1 MDAADFFAITEDSVL
16 ALLILISNFQY
27 YDSRFATHERGGGDF
42 NDWVYEDDS
51 CDEEGGENGEEEW
64 EYWDDNMELSRPDF
78 LKVDEGH
85 EVINESEKILVFAT
99 GDIAHVP
106 HQIGI
111 KRMPEVRYYSRF
123 ILSSTPKNLFDKS

>member
-1 MDAADFFAITEDSVL
+1 MDTPSENSISWGGI
-16 ALLILISNFQY
+16 ILISNFQY

-51 CDEEGGENGEEEW
+51 CDEDGENGEEW

-111 KRMPEVRYYSRF
+111 KRMQEVRYFWHFWVQIFKVNSF
-123 ILSSTPKNLFDKS
+123 FHP

>member
-1 MDAADFFAITEDSVL
+1 
-16 ALLILISNFQY
+16 
-27 YDSRFATHERGGGDF
+27 
-42 NDWVYEDDS
+42 
-51 CDEEGGENGEEEW
+51 
-64 EYWDDNMELSRPDF
+64 MELSRPDF

-111 KRMPEVRYYSRF
+111 KRMPEVRYFWHFWIQIQGIQGSF
-123 ILSSTPKNLFDKS
+123 FFQP